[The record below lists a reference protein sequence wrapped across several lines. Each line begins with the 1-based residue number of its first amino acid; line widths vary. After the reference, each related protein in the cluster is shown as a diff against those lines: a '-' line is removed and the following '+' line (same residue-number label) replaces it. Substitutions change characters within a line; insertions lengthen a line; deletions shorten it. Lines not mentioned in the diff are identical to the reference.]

1 MHSEENEDAVR
12 KFLTAIRQHSPG
24 WYVPVHRNLP
34 VEKFGPRLAVFS
46 TYSELSEAGDSVE
59 KFWDTLNNVSFI
71 PACGTLSAIN
81 LVLSAGAIDQKAHAA
96 LNRTFIRDEYLK
108 KPLRLQKD
116 GAPAPD
122 IEVVFTRAGILA
134 NLKALLAIHPND
146 DGDQLAFHVIGDLT
160 LLCNDYLGSK
170 KLKTEKKIDDIDL
183 LLEFLPTWELDNP
196 RDVAYGLSRVVRML
210 MTHLVGNDADVT
222 KARTATGLDPA
233 ALTFDD
239 LALDDYI
246 AAIFGLYAHSTSLTL
261 EAVFKNPS
269 EGVIDPKTFV
279 SKTKFPQELLEKFL
293 AARSLSPDE
302 FQKRIADGG
311 KSQKKDFSANINS
324 DDFGANTLLIKTYPL
339 LQWTKGRTLILDS
352 QYVSEI
358 LIYGLYWRIV
368 DSLDPKKADVF
379 ISLWGRLLELYLY
392 DLLGHF
398 YPRASGIL
406 ATNVQ
411 YGDGQIDAL
420 LDFGPDVIVL
430 EFKASLLRDE
440 TKHKRD
446 RQLFEEEIGRKFIQ
460 NQKGAPKALRQLA
473 NATTA
478 IRNQTVKT
486 IMKPK
491 RIFPVLVGYEPT
503 LETFSMNSY
512 LHEKFRP
519 FISANENGV
528 NVLPLTVMSVDEFEG
543 VLPNIEAATFTW
555 PELLGERFDH
565 DRVKAFSVHQTVYDL
580 CRRKGSEIRRNQFL
594 LDQFESIFTTIAS
607 RYH

>member
-1 MHSEENEDAVR
+1 MHREEYEDAVR
-12 KFLTAIRQHSPG
+12 KFLSAIRQNSPG
-24 WYVPVHRNLP
+24 LYLPIHRNLHG
-34 VEKFGPRLAVFS
+34 EKFGPRLAVFS
-46 TYSELSEAGDSVE
+46 TYSELSDAGDSVE
-59 KFWDTLNNVSFI
+59 KFWETLNNVSFI

-96 LNRTFIRDEYLK
+96 LNRTFLRDEYLK
-108 KPLRLQKD
+108 KPSRLQKE

-134 NLKALLAIHPND
+134 NFKALLGIHPNAE
-146 DGDQLAFHVIGDLT
+146 GDQLAFHLIGDLT

-210 MTHLVGNDADVT
+210 KTHLPGNDADVA
-222 KARTATGLDPA
+222 KARTVISLDPG
-233 ALTFDD
+233 ALTFDE

-246 AAIFGLYAHSTSLTL
+246 AAIFGIYAHSTSLNL

-302 FQKRIADGG
+302 FQKRIADSG
-311 KSQKKDFSANINS
+311 KWEKKDFSENIS
-324 DDFGANTLLIKTYPL
+324 PDDFGSNTLLIKTYPL

-368 DSLDPKKADVF
+368 DSLDPKKAEVF

-392 DLLGHF
+392 DLLSHF
-398 YPRASGIL
+398 YPQASAIL
-406 ATNVQ
+406 ATNVE
-411 YGDGQIDAL
+411 YDDGQIDAF
-420 LDFGPDVIVL
+420 LDFGPDLVIL
-430 EFKASLLRDE
+430 EFKASLFRDA

-473 NATTA
+473 NAATA

-512 LHEKFRP
+512 LHEKFRS
-519 FISANENGV
+519 FISANENDV
-528 NVLPLTVMSVDEFEG
+528 NVLPLTVMSVDEFES

-555 PELLGERFDH
+555 PELLCERFDH

-580 CRRKGSEIRRNQFL
+580 CRRKGAEIRRNQFL
-594 LDQFESIFTTIAS
+594 LDQFESIFTEIAS